1 MKTLEKNKLVI
12 VDPNHEGGHNN
23 FCHSLAELL
32 AARGDSVVYVNRQAR
47 SVDNVP
53 YVHIAQGLPV
63 GGRLSKLQ
71 EYFAIGIAVAKLS
84 KDGYLI
90 FWQSINLYLLLVIF
104 FILIFG
110 QKRTRWVLT
119 LHNLVPHSNTK
130 KERFEYWCVEKFAE
144 SSLVSKVVYHFD
156 FFKEEEYRKSYYS
169 ESLRR
174 KMFFVPHHSF
184 LTDECQKITYRDKVR
199 SVAGKKNINILIF
212 GVIRE
217 NKGVVEFFE
226 LLNRSGFKSNN
237 LSFTIAGRCAAN
249 IAASL
254 AAQIKRLAGKVTFEV
269 IDKYIDDD
277 EKERLFLQADY
288 ILLPYLDSFM
298 AQSGVVLD
306 AYDYGIP
313 LIVSRNL
320 SLSYLLES
328 DKTGFVYDSNNI
340 VNVFQHEIFDAQQ
353 YAKFCSNIEWL
364 CTNKYSS
371 TSIHQVYTKIFN

>member
-1 MKTLEKNKLVI
+1 MEKTKKNKLVI

-32 AARGDSVVYVNRQAR
+32 ATRGDSVVYVNRQAR
-47 SVDNVP
+47 SVDNLP
-53 YVHIAQGLPV
+53 YLHIAQGHP
-63 GGRLSKLQ
+63 GGGMLSKLQ
-71 EYFAIGIAVAKLS
+71 EYWAIGLTVAKLS
-84 KDGYLI
+84 KDGYLV

-104 FILIFG
+104 IILVSG

-156 FFKEEEYRKSYYS
+156 FFQDEAYRKGYYS
-169 ESLRR
+169 AKLRR

-184 LTDECQKITYRDKVR
+184 LKDECQKKIYRDRVR
-199 SVAGKKNINILIF
+199 SVAKKSNVNILIF

-217 NKGVVEFFE
+217 NKGVVEFLE
-226 LLNRSGFKSNN
+226 LLNRSGFRSDN
-237 LSFTIAGRCAAN
+237 LSFTIAGRCAAH
-249 IAASL
+249 IATSL
-254 AAQIKRLAGKVTFEV
+254 EAQIKCLAGKASFEI
-269 IDKYIDDD
+269 IDRYIGDD
-277 EKERLFLQADY
+277 EKAQLFLQTDY

-320 SLSYLLES
+320 SLSYLLEIE
-328 DKTGFVYDSNNI
+328 KTGFIYDSNNI
-340 VNVFQHEIFDAQQ
+340 LNVFQNEIFDGQQ
-353 YAKFCSNIEWL
+353 YAKFCSNIDLL

-371 TSIHQVYTKIFN
+371 TSIHQAYTNIFN